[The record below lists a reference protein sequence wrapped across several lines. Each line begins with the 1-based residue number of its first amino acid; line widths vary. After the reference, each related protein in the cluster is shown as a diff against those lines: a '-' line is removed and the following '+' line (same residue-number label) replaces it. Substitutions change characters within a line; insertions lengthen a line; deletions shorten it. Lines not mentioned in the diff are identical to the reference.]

1 MFRDVR
7 RMYRIGRCAVG
18 SGVSEWYVRYIAAGD
33 RVTHSGGRGNTA
45 MKAAASLLVAGLMWA
60 GVAQGQQAVTLQMQ
74 CRNLSGSG
82 NFMAADESYVNGMAC
97 HPVASSAVGSDANTA
112 EPTTVAQTQ
121 PYAGAPSY
129 AYASAPA
136 LAVASVRKPVALGPS
151 LYIEPM
157 QGLDGYLSV
166 AFERKHVPL
175 TPVVS
180 DAHAT
185 YVLHLYWGEASA
197 ADKHANRSADGTPTL
212 QLIERSSGT
221 VLFAYPLSRANTWH
235 GEKVT
240 AETFAVQVR
249 ELVAKR

>member
-1 MFRDVR
+1 
-7 RMYRIGRCAVG
+7 
-18 SGVSEWYVRYIAAGD
+18 
-33 RVTHSGGRGNTA
+33 

-60 GVAQGQQAVTLQMQ
+60 GVAQGQQAVTLQMR

-82 NFMAADESYVNGMAC
+82 NFMAANESYVNGMAC
-97 HPVASSAVGSDANTA
+97 HPVASSAVSPDASAA

-136 LAVASVRKPVALGPS
+136 LAVASVRTPVALGPS
-151 LYIEPM
+151 VYIEPM
-157 QGLDGYLSV
+157 QGLEGYLSV

-175 TPVVS
+175 APVVS

-185 YVLHLYWGEASA
+185 YVLHLYWGSEDPAGKNV
-197 ADKHANRSADGTPTL
+197 KHVDGTPTL
-212 QLIERSSGT
+212 QLVERSSGT
-221 VLFAYPLSRANTWH
+221 VVFAYPLNRANTWH

-240 AETFAVQVR
+240 AETFASQVR
-249 ELVAKR
+249 ELVANR

>member
-1 MFRDVR
+1 
-7 RMYRIGRCAVG
+7 
-18 SGVSEWYVRYIAAGD
+18 
-33 RVTHSGGRGNTA
+33 
-45 MKAAASLLVAGLMWA
+45 MKAAASLLVAGLIWA
-60 GVAQGQQAVTLQMQ
+60 GAAQGQQAVTVQMQ

-97 HPVASSAVGSDANTA
+97 HPVPSSAAASST

-136 LAVASVRKPVALGPS
+136 LAVASAKPSVGLGPS
-151 LYIEPM
+151 VYIEPM
-157 QGLDGYLSV
+157 QGLEGYLSV
-166 AFERKHVPL
+166 AFERKHVGL
-175 TPVVS
+175 APVVS

-185 YVLHLYWGEASA
+185 YVLHLYWASEDA
-197 ADKHANRSADGTPTL
+197 AGKNVKHSDGTPTL

-221 VLFAYPLSRANTWH
+221 VVFAYPLNRANTWH

-240 AETFAVQVR
+240 AETFAGQVR

>member
-1 MFRDVR
+1 VLER
-7 RMYRIGRCAVG
+7 RKSAWNGAG
-18 SGVSEWYVRYIAAGD
+18 SAVSEWYVRNIAVGD
-33 RVTHSGGRGNTA
+33 RFTDSAVGGNTA

-60 GVAQGQQAVTLQMQ
+60 GAAQGQQAVTVQMQ

-97 HPVASSAVGSDANTA
+97 HTVTSSAASSAADV
-112 EPTTVAQTQ
+112 TTVAQTQ
-121 PYAGAPSY
+121 PFAGAPAY

-136 LAVASVRKPVALGPS
+136 LAVAPVKTPSALGPS
-151 LYIEPM
+151 VYIEPM
-157 QGLDGYLSV
+157 EGLDGYLSV
-166 AFERKHVPL
+166 AFAKKHVPL
-175 TPVVS
+175 APVVS

-185 YVLHLYWGEASA
+185 YVLHLYWGSEDA
-197 ADKHANRSADGTPTL
+197 AGKNVKHMDGTPTL

-221 VLFAYPLSRANTWH
+221 VVLAYPLNRANTWH

-240 AETFAVQVR
+240 AETFAGQVR